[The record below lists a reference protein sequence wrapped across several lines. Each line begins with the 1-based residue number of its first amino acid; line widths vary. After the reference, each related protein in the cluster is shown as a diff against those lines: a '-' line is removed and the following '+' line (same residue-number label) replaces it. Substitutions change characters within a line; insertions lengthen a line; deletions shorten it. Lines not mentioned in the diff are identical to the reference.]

1 MERTEIKKDKI
12 DKFTIRIFNKSDI
25 ENKIKN
31 YDFNK
36 DNLIKFDSSKCQ
48 SIVFSLDKDKK
59 CVFSITFE
67 LLVDFINKLCY
78 ELLNNGI
85 KCNEI
90 LNTNGYFVSPIIN
103 TNIYKLKEGQKL
115 LRKNTEEKK
124 NVFIYYLKDNPD
136 NIRDFDPTNDEKYQ
150 EYYKLSYKYKKQED
164 KMNEK
169 IELNKGKIIKS
180 FIYQPIFITDSY
192 LRAYVNCIF
201 WLMNKKVDNDT
212 PDSVKNLGYYS
223 LNQDKIISYVKSQLI
238 DYILFNK
245 FNEIDKKRIKNDKLI
260 TKLSQNT
267 NDLKYKEILKI
278 NSMLLNIFKFNI
290 FLIDQY
296 NTIQHIFIKSESKN
310 IEIKGKNIESV
321 KEYLKDSVIIRINNY
336 ENKKIDSVYLISN

>member
-1 MERTEIKKDKI
+1 MQINGSWFDLNKTYLTKK
-12 DKFTIRIFNKSDI
+12 
-25 ENKIKN
+25 
-31 YDFNK
+31 
-36 DNLIKFDSSKCQ
+36 
-48 SIVFSLDKDKK
+48 
-59 CVFSITFE
+59 
-67 LLVDFINKLCY
+67 
-78 ELLNNGI
+78 
-85 KCNEI
+85 
-90 LNTNGYFVSPIIN
+90 
-103 TNIYKLKEGQKL
+103 
-115 LRKNTEEKK
+115 
-124 NVFIYYLKDNPD
+124 
-136 NIRDFDPTNDEKYQ
+136 
-150 EYYKLSYKYKKQED
+150 
-164 KMNEK
+164 EK
-169 IELNKGKIIKS
+169 IA
-180 FIYQPIFITDSY
+180 Y
-192 LRAYVNCIF
+192 LE
-201 WLMNKKVDNDT
+201 NKKVNNDT
-212 PDSVKNLGYYS
+212 PDSIKNLGYYS

-310 IEIKGKNIESV
+310 INELKSKNIESI